1 MSIQEGIIFS
11 WYGLLIANDDQNLED
26 VQTPKNDLDW
36 HDREVNIIA
45 VLQDICDRHIRV
57 QLAFKSLIHYGQDQL
72 QDKINDQDCYDEL
85 FGLFIGTLTRSESF
99 ACEPFNAEA
108 IAKTVIQLANFVHHG
123 LFDQVSELLLL
134 LAGQVAAIFVDLVT
148 KVLTFLHES
157 VRALLVITVLHDCL
171 YSNEKKKVRRE
182 R

>member
-85 FGLFIGTLTRSESF
+85 FGLFIGTLTSGEPF
-99 ACEPFNAEA
+99 ACEPFDAEA
-108 IAKTVIQLANFVHHG
+108 IAKTVI
-123 LFDQVSELLLL
+123 
-134 LAGQVAAIFVDLVT
+134 
-148 KVLTFLHES
+148 
-157 VRALLVITVLHDCL
+157 
-171 YSNEKKKVRRE
+171 
-182 R
+182 